1 MYLSDILMVHHG
13 GCSRGSVGVRNIRT
27 PGRKFTGVGVDRRK
41 ETKALRVLDYPPEP
55 HGAADRIQSAKG
67 SGEVKLV
74 LPGAGVFLEHTV
86 PEGGEFMDKV
96 FLCKIQNIQRTLFYQ
111 AIFINIP
118 ITL

>member
-1 MYLSDILMVHHG
+1 MVHHG
-13 GCSRGSVGVRNIRT
+13 CRTRGSVGVRNVRT
-27 PGRKFTGVGVDRRK
+27 PGRKFTGVGVDGRK
-41 ETKALRVLDYPPEP
+41 ETKALRVLDYPPES

-67 SGEVKLV
+67 GGEVKLV

-96 FLCKIQNIQRTLFYQ
+96 FLCKIQNIHCTLFYQ